1 MSPQIECPP
10 GYGRVGETR
19 AGLVVLSWHLADSGP
34 VGAVVSA
41 TTLGRLG
48 DKCPLS
54 FKHAAGVARFARLA
68 GRVGHMDGSAAPAR
82 QRVRRM

>member
-54 FKHAAGVARFARLA
+54 FKHAAGVAQALSMPTELL
-68 GRVGHMDGSAAPAR
+68 V
-82 QRVRRM
+82 